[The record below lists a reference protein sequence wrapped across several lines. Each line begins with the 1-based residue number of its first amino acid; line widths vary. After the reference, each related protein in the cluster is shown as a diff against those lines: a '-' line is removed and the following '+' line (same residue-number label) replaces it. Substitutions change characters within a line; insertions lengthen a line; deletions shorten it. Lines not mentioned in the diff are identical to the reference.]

1 MMGYYDTCVI
11 GYYGIWVI
19 LACANFG
26 CNGGTFFDSGRL
38 IWIMMVFE
46 QNLFKFSSLSLV
58 YGSYEQVAISY
69 GVVTFFDSCR
79 VL

>member
-1 MMGYYDTCVI
+1 MYLNVNGYYEACMMGYYDACVI

-19 LACANFG
+19 LACPNFG
-26 CNGGTFFDSGRL
+26 CNGGTFFGGGRL

-58 YGSYEQVAISY
+58 YGSY
-69 GVVTFFDSCR
+69 
-79 VL
+79 

>member
-1 MMGYYDTCVI
+1 MM

-19 LACANFG
+19 LACPNFG
-26 CNGGTFFDSGRL
+26 CNGGTFFDGGRL

-58 YGSYEQVAISY
+58 YGSYEHVPILDAMKGRFLAVVGYY
-69 GVVTFFDSCR
+69 G
-79 VL
+79 